1 VIKVAEK
8 LIKTV
13 HGRQMLIAIAEV
25 VFAKLAG
32 AIALGLEQLSDGGI
46 FRFKAS
52 FGARQPHLAETGAE
66 DALTGDE
73 SRTTS
78 GAALFGVVVDE
89 ATTLLG
95 YAVNV
100 GGLIAHQAIAVATQ
114 VALTDIVTPEDENVG
129 FSVWHGK
136 QEDEYACL
144 KDGLPAAHRWKA
156 MHFFTPKHSDENL
169 FAQMQILAQKQ
180 RINAR
185 SESARLIAIQH
196 ISGLKTALPSQK
208 WNR

>member
-1 VIKVAEK
+1 M
-8 LIKTV
+8 

-25 VFAKLAG
+25 VFAKLSSS
-32 AIALGLEQLSDGGI
+32 IALGLEQLSDGGI
-46 FRFKAS
+46 FRFKAGFS
-52 FGARQPHLAETGAE
+52 ARQPHLAETGAE
-66 DALTGDE
+66 DALAGDE
-73 SRTTS
+73 GRTTS

-95 YAVNV
+95 YAVNI

-114 VALTDIVTPEDENVG
+114 IALADVVTPEDENVG

-144 KDGLPAAHRWKA
+144 KDRMAAEHRKKA
-156 MHFFTPKHSDENL
+156 MHFFTPKYSGRNL
-169 FAQMQILAQKQ
+169 FAQMQILAQMQ
-180 RINAR
+180 RMNVW
-185 SESARLIAIQH
+185 SESARSIASQL
-196 ISGLKTALPSQK
+196 ISGLKTPLPAQK